1 MKKSLI
7 YIATA
12 LLGVTAFSSCDDN
25 FEQPPLSIPT
35 ATITANTT
43 IADLKAAFYSSD
55 NNYATLVG
63 QKDDGSNYIIHGTV
77 ITSDEAGNFFK
88 QVVIADE
95 TSAIQLDVDAY
106 DLYESYQV
114 GQDVVIDVTGLYVG
128 AYGKLMQIGAAPS
141 GTYLYPGRV
150 DEDTFGTHA
159 QVNGLSH
166 PENVVA
172 QTVTIEE
179 LNTIKDNTTDWL
191 NWQCRLV
198 TIDNVKF
205 EDAGR
210 QPLATSGSSVSRTIT
225 DEAGNTIIVYTSGY
239 SDFYDYICP
248 TGTGSIT
255 AVLSCYN
262 NNWQLRLNDMS
273 GLVGFDEFTKEAT
286 PVVLEGDGTEDK
298 PYTVT
303 DVKNGATSSEACW
316 VKGYIVG
323 WVDGQVL
330 STGANFN
337 SSATSQTNVL
347 IAASADVTSVADCLP
362 IQLPS
367 GDIRTAVN
375 LKDNPD
381 NLGKLLEIKGSIE
394 SYFGATGVK
403 SATECK
409 IDGKAPSTSGGST
422 TTGTTIYSET
432 FTAGIGKF
440 QIVDVLT
447 NENVS
452 AIWAQS
458 SSYGMK
464 ATGYASS
471 NNYATESWLVS
482 PEINLTGASNVSVSF
497 TQALNYFTS
506 IDVAKDEAALMIRE
520 SGKDWSQITGYTY
533 PESLGW
539 TFTDSGAID
548 LSAYVGK
555 TVQFAFRYTSTATKA
570 GTWEIKTFTVTGNGG
585 SVGSNPGK

>member
-1 MKKSLI
+1 
-7 YIATA
+7 
-12 LLGVTAFSSCDDN
+12 
-25 FEQPPLSIPT
+25 
-35 ATITANTT
+35 
-43 IADLKAAFYSSD
+43 
-55 NNYATLVG
+55 
-63 QKDDGSNYIIHGTV
+63 
-77 ITSDEAGNFFK
+77 
-88 QVVIADE
+88 
-95 TSAIQLDVDAY
+95 
-106 DLYESYQV
+106 
-114 GQDVVIDVTGLYVG
+114 
-128 AYGKLMQIGAAPS
+128 
-141 GTYLYPGRV
+141 
-150 DEDTFGTHA
+150 
-159 QVNGLSH
+159 
-166 PENVVA
+166 
-172 QTVTIEE
+172 
-179 LNTIKDNTTDWL
+179 
-191 NWQCRLV
+191 
-198 TIDNVKF
+198 
-205 EDAGR
+205 
-210 QPLATSGSSVSRTIT
+210 
-225 DEAGNTIIVYTSGY
+225 
-239 SDFYDYICP
+239 
-248 TGTGSIT
+248 
-255 AVLSCYN
+255 
-262 NNWQLRLNDMS
+262 
-273 GLVGFDEFTKEAT
+273 
-286 PVVLEGDGTEDK
+286 
-298 PYTVT
+298 
-303 DVKNGATSSEACW
+303 

-375 LKDNPD
+375 LKDNPG
-381 NLGKLLEIKGSIE
+381 NLGKLLEIKGRIE

-409 IDGKAPSTSGGST
+409 IDGKAPSTSSGST

-432 FTAGIGKF
+432 FTAGIGQF

-497 TQALNYFTS
+497 TQALNYFSS

-533 PESLGW
+533 PESMGW

-555 TVQFAFRYTSTATKA
+555 TVQFAFRYKSTATKA